1 MALASASYGI
11 LILIIFLSF
20 SFNQT
25 EQDEIRGADIGY
37 DYLYRNCSDDTI
49 AGSVFQSNLKTLLR
63 RLSNA
68 NTDNGFKKTRVPGQN
83 PSDSVF
89 GLFMCRGDV
98 PPQPCG
104 ECVKKATQ
112 ELSESCSSFPQALI
126 WYDECMV
133 RYSNHSFFSTMDTTP
148 SFQETNFATNISNK
162 ESFKRLLFRTINKT
176 ADEALP
182 FRPISGKKFATESAN
197 VSGYQ
202 KLYCLAQC
210 NPDLV
215 ANDCRSCLDGAIG
228 ELQWCCG
235 GSQGAKVLYPSCIV
249 RYELYPFYLSSLPSD
264 SSSNPPQSVP
274 VPASTFS
281 EADSQDSQNPTY
293 LYHNCSTDATSDT
306 TFEKDLK
313 TLLSYL
319 SSNATKSY
327 HKDSVDDNV
336 YGLFMCRGDLPSQLC
351 QRCVLNATRY
361 LSSRCN
367 SSQEAIIWFSHCMLR
382 YSTTYFLSHVEKS
395 PTFQRLNVT
404 NTSTP
409 IPGQDFFTFTLSNTL
424 ASLAKAIGNSKEKY
438 VTKSLKLN
446 DLQTLYTLGQC
457 TQDLS
462 SDGCEGCLADINGRI
477 PWSNLGSVGGR
488 VLYPSCN
495 VRFEL
500 FQFYR
505 VPSSSNG
512 TSPSL
517 RQGKVYS
524 EIFI

>member
-1 MALASASYGI
+1 MALASYGF
-11 LILIIFLSF
+11 LFLSF
-20 SFNQT
+20 LTFST
-25 EQDEIRGADIGY
+25 TKADTDY
-37 DYLYRNCSDDTI
+37 SSDYLYRNSPDDTI
-49 AGSVFQSNLKTLLR
+49 AGSVFQSNLKTLLW

-68 NTDNGFKKTRVPGQN
+68 ATNNGFNKTTVPGEN

-98 PPQPCG
+98 PPEPCR
-104 ECVKKATQ
+104 ECVKKAAQ
-112 ELSESCSSFPQALI
+112 ELKQSYSSSHQALI
-126 WYDECMV
+126 WYNECLV
-133 RYSNHSFFSTMDTTP
+133 RYSNRSFFSTSTLDTRP
-148 SFQETNFATNISNK
+148 SSFQIDVAKISNE
-162 ESFKRLLFRTINKT
+162 ESFNRLLFRTMNKT
-176 ADEALP
+176 ADEAA
-182 FRPISGKKFATESAN
+182 RPISGKKFATENAN

-210 NPDLV
+210 TPDLI

-228 ELQWCCG
+228 DLQQCCG
-235 GSQGAKVLYPSCIV
+235 GRQGATVLYPSCIV

-264 SSSNPPQSVP
+264 SPSNPPPSVP
-274 VPASTFS
+274 VPASNFS
-281 EADSQDSQNPTY
+281 DADSQDSQNPTY
-293 LYHNCSTDATSDT
+293 LYHNCSTDATADS

-319 SSNATKSY
+319 SSNATKSFY
-327 HKDSVDDNV
+327 KDSVDENV

-361 LSSRCN
+361 LSSHCN

-382 YSTTYFLSHVEKS
+382 YSTTYFFSHVGKS

-404 NTSTP
+404 ATSTP
-409 IPGQDFFTFTLSNTL
+409 IPGQDFFTYILSTTL
-424 ASLAKAIGNSKEKY
+424 ANLAKATGNSKEKY

-462 SDGCEGCLADINGRI
+462 SDDCEGCISDINGRI

-505 VPSSSNG
+505 GPSSING
-512 TSPSL
+512 TSPSPL
-517 RQGKVYS
+517 RQGKVHS